1 MIKLSASSLKDY
13 KSCNYKMYLRKQDYV
28 YVDTVPLLTGR
39 IVHDTIEMYESGE
52 YSSEEDTIASAG
64 LKINNALAS
73 TTVKFTQWDSVAK
86 IHDNVR
92 KMLKNYFKYKEG
104 EVKKVEWSFEV
115 ELESVDGIPYAV
127 IGRIDQL
134 VEIDGVINVIDLK
147 TSRKPPTE
155 FEILGDYQF
164 TMYAL
169 AFYHEYG
176 YLPDYVCNF
185 YLTKGVYIVYPRD
198 NDDIAEFKQLLDQTV
213 YELTEIKENWRDY
226 HKSKGYQCNFCNYAN
241 ACYGI
246 KC

>member
-13 KSCNYKMYLRKQDYV
+13 KSCRYKMFLRKQDYTFV
-28 YVDTVPLLTGR
+28 GTVPLLTGR
-39 IVHDTIEMYESGE
+39 IVHDTIEMYEKGGRGW
-52 YSSEEDTIASAG
+52 SEDDAIISASMR
-64 LKINNALAS
+64 INTDLAS
-73 TTVKFTQWDSVAK
+73 IKVKFTQWDSVAK

-92 KMLKNYFKYKEG
+92 KMLQNYFHYKEG
-104 EVKKVEWSFEV
+104 DIQKVEWSFEV

-134 VEIDGVINVIDLK
+134 VEIKNTINVIDLK

-185 YLTKGVYIVYPRD
+185 YLPKGVYIEYPRT
-198 NDDIAEFKQLLDQTV
+198 NDDIVEFKQLLDQTV

-226 HKSKGYQCNFCNYAN
+226 HKSKGYQCNFCSYAN

-246 KC
+246 